1 MSIFSTNSK
10 LYKFM
15 QKLTDIFV
23 LNFMW
28 ILFSIPIVTIGASTV
43 AASSVALKMSE
54 EREGKIAKQFFES
67 FKANIKQG
75 IAMSFISVIS
85 VWAVYLDVQIVQA
98 VEEYRILFIV
108 LTAVTGYLLGF
119 SQLYIYPLLA
129 RYDNTL
135 FKSLKNSFDISMK
148 YFGRSIL
155 LIVVLAAE
163 FVIIFWNYTTMF
175 AGLLLGPGFVIY
187 TVCAM
192 ALPLF
197 RKIEKLPETTVDRT
211 AEEADDMIQ

>member
-1 MSIFSTNSK
+1 
-10 LYKFM
+10 M

-28 ILFSIPIVTIGASTV
+28 LLFSIPIVTIGVSTI
-43 AASSVALKMSE
+43 AAASVALKMSE
-54 EREGKIAKQFFES
+54 EREGKIPKQFFES

-75 IAMSFISVIS
+75 IPMSFISIIS
-85 VWAVYLDVQIVQA
+85 VWAIYLDVQIVQNT
-98 VEEYRILFIV
+98 ESHRILFIV
-108 LTAVTGYLLGF
+108 ITAVTAYLLLF

-155 LIVVLAAE
+155 LVVVLAAE

-175 AGLLLGPGFVIY
+175 IGLLLGPAFVIY
-187 TVCAM
+187 TMCAM

-197 RKIEKLPETTVDRT
+197 RKIEKLPETTVDRS